1 MSTSRPLRA
10 PRAEAT
16 LLATPMVN
24 RKLIRPNLAELKE
37 RFAPNRPP
45 QGIAGPSGVSTP
57 EREPQQSVGAGQ
69 AGQGPREQHKR
80 RQVPPENTSAEAFYY
95 VKQMTGRTPM
105 VVILDNGAELRG
117 HIEWYD
123 RNCIKVNR
131 EGAPN
136 LLVYK
141 HAIKYMYK
149 QEEEVPSAESGAAR

>member
-1 MSTSRPLRA
+1 
-10 PRAEAT
+10 
-16 LLATPMVN
+16 MVN
-24 RKLIRPNLAELKE
+24 RKLVRPNLAEMKE
-37 RFAPNRPP
+37 RFAPNRAP
-45 QGIAGPSGVSTP
+45 QGVPGTAGAPLA
-57 EREPQQSVGAGQ
+57 ERETHSSNAPSQSSAN
-69 AGQGPREQHKR
+69 PRDQHKR

-105 VVILDNGAELRG
+105 VVFLDNGTELRG

-141 HAIKYMYK
+141 HAIRYMYK
-149 QEEEVPSAESGAAR
+149 QEEENPPR

>member
-1 MSTSRPLRA
+1 
-10 PRAEAT
+10 
-16 LLATPMVN
+16 MVN

-37 RFAPNRPP
+37 RFAPNRAP
-45 QGIAGPSGVSTP
+45 QGGAGTAGVHAP
-57 EREPQQSVGAGQ
+57 ERDPQNAGSAGQ
-69 AGQGPREQHKR
+69 VAHGGPRDQHKR

-95 VKQMTGRTPM
+95 VKQMTARTPM
-105 VVILDNGAELRG
+105 VVMLDNGTELRG

-131 EGAPN
+131 DGAPN

-149 QEEEVPSAESGAAR
+149 QEEEPPRDDATTGL

>member
-1 MSTSRPLRA
+1 
-10 PRAEAT
+10 
-16 LLATPMVN
+16 MVN
-24 RKLIRPNLAELKE
+24 RKLVRPNLAELKE
-37 RFAPNRPP
+37 RFSPNRTPGGVPGPAGVPP
-45 QGIAGPSGVSTP
+45 P
-57 EREPQQSVGAGQ
+57 EREAQHAGASQ
-69 AGQGPREQHKR
+69 PAHAGAREAQKR

-105 VVILDNGAELRG
+105 VVVLDNGTELRG

-131 EGAPN
+131 EGVPN

-149 QEEEVPSAESGAAR
+149 QEEERPAGEAPSGS

>member
-1 MSTSRPLRA
+1 MP
-10 PRAEAT
+10 
-16 LLATPMVN
+16 TPMVN
-24 RKLIRPNLAELKE
+24 RKLVRPNLAEMKE

-45 QGIAGPSGVSTP
+45 QGVAAPAGAPAP
-57 EREPQQSVGAGQ
+57 ERETQHAPSTA
-69 AGQGPREQHKR
+69 QGPGASSRDPHKR

-105 VVILDNGAELRG
+105 VVLLDNGTELRG

-141 HAIKYMYK
+141 HAIRYMYK
-149 QEEEVPSAESGAAR
+149 QEEETQAR

>member
-1 MSTSRPLRA
+1 
-10 PRAEAT
+10 
-16 LLATPMVN
+16 MVN
-24 RKLIRPNLAELKE
+24 RKLVRPNLAEMKE
-37 RFAPNRPP
+37 RFAPNRTP
-45 QGIAGPSGVSTP
+45 QGIAAPTSAPAP
-57 EREPQQSVGAGQ
+57 EREASQGGAG
-69 AGQGPREQHKR
+69 APSGPGRGDQHKR

-95 VKQMTGRTPM
+95 VKQMTSRTPM
-105 VVILDNGAELRG
+105 VVILDNGTELRG

-149 QEEEVPSAESGAAR
+149 QEEETQEPTPAP

>member
-1 MSTSRPLRA
+1 
-10 PRAEAT
+10 
-16 LLATPMVN
+16 MVN

-37 RFAPNRPP
+37 RFAPNRAP
-45 QGIAGPSGVSTP
+45 QGVTSVAGVHAPERDPQHVGPGGPSAQG
-57 EREPQQSVGAGQ
+57 GA
-69 AGQGPREQHKR
+69 RDQHKR

-105 VVILDNGAELRG
+105 VVILDNGTELRG

-131 EGAPN
+131 DGSPN

-149 QEEEVPSAESGAAR
+149 QEEERSPGVAVPEA

>member
-1 MSTSRPLRA
+1 
-10 PRAEAT
+10 
-16 LLATPMVN
+16 MVN

-37 RFAPNRPP
+37 RFAPNRAP
-45 QGIAGPSGVSTP
+45 QGVAGPTGVTAP
-57 EREPQQSVGAGQ
+57 GREPQAASNGGQ
-69 AGQGPREQHKR
+69 AGHAGPRDQQKR

-105 VVILDNGAELRG
+105 VVILDNGTELRG

-131 EGAPN
+131 EGTPN

-149 QEEEVPSAESGAAR
+149 QEEESPAAGAATEL